1 MSSTSKGPARRPRA
15 SVAASASRSPSNGI
29 DASQATLATQ
39 AAAAAFTDLQTAPWG
54 QMMGDVMQL
63 WLDQVAQGQRTGL
76 ALVDSQMRLW
86 QDMQA
91 NATRLWA
98 GSAPEDLHVMPDS
111 AGPALCP
118 PIDFTPVGLTRSTLG
133 TLQAISAAWS
143 TAVQHELQD
152 LDETS
157 RARH

>member
-1 MSSTSKGPARRPRA
+1 MSSTSKGPARRPSA
-15 SVAASASRSPSNGI
+15 STAASAARSRSSVVGAT
-29 DASQATLATQ
+29 DSAQAEGAV
-39 AAAAAFTDLQTAPWG
+39 ANLQVAPWG

-63 WLDQVAQGQRTGL
+63 WLDQLAQGQRTGL

-98 GSAPEDLHVMPDS
+98 GAAPEDLHVMPDS
-111 AGPALCP
+111 AGPVLCP
-118 PIDFTPVGLTRSTLG
+118 PLDFTPAGLTRSTLG
-133 TLQAISAAWS
+133 TLQALSAAWS

-157 RARH
+157 RARL

>member
-1 MSSTSKGPARRPRA
+1 MSSTSKGPARRP
-15 SVAASASRSPSNGI
+15 STSTAASASRSPSPSNGI
-29 DASQATLATQ
+29 NASQATHGM
-39 AAAAAFTDLQTAPWG
+39 AAIADLQAAPWG

-63 WLDQVAQGQRTGL
+63 WLDQIAQGQRNGL
-76 ALVDSQMRLW
+76 ALIDSQMRLW

-98 GSAPEDLHVMPDS
+98 GGASEDLHVMPDS
-111 AGPALCP
+111 AGQALCP
-118 PIDFTPVGLTRSTLG
+118 PLDFTPAGLTRSTLG
-133 TLQAISAAWS
+133 TLQALSSAWS

>member
-1 MSSTSKGPARRPRA
+1 MSSTSKGPARRPNA
-15 SVAASASRSPSNGI
+15 P
-29 DASQATLATQ
+29 
-39 AAAAAFTDLQTAPWG
+39 AAAASPRSRAHANDAGLPTQAMAVIPDMQALPWG

-118 PIDFTPVGLTRSTLG
+118 PLDFTPAGLARSTLG
-133 TLQAISAAWS
+133 TLQALSAAWS

>member
-1 MSSTSKGPARRPRA
+1 MSTTRPGSARHRTHSPATSERPDAPPR
-15 SVAASASRSPSNGI
+15 SVSVEMLPPDHMS
-29 DASQATLATQ
+29 
-39 AAAAAFTDLQTAPWG
+39 APWG
-54 QMMGDVMQL
+54 QMMGDFMQM
-63 WLDQVAQGQRTGL
+63 WLDQLAEGQRAGL
-76 ALVDSQMRLW
+76 AMVDSQVRLW

-98 GSAPEDLHVMPDS
+98 GAAQEDLHVMPDS

-118 PIDFTPVGLTRSTLG
+118 PLDFTPAGLTRSTLG
-133 TLQAISAAWS
+133 TLQALSAAWS

>member
-1 MSSTSKGPARRPRA
+1 MSSSTKGSAARSRAKATST
-15 SVAASASRSPSNGI
+15 SPSDQV
-29 DASQATLATQ
+29 DAALAGLQA
-39 AAAAAFTDLQTAPWG
+39 APWG

-86 QDMQA
+86 QDRQA

-98 GSAPEDLHVMPDS
+98 GAAPEDLHVMPDS

-118 PIDFTPVGLTRSTLG
+118 PIDFTPAGLTRSTLG
-133 TLQAISAAWS
+133 THQALSAAWS

>member
-1 MSSTSKGPARRPRA
+1 MSSTSKGPARRPNA
-15 SVAASASRSPSNGI
+15 STAASAARSRSSVVGAT
-29 DASQATLATQ
+29 DSAQAEGAV
-39 AAAAAFTDLQTAPWG
+39 ANLQVAPWG

-63 WLDQVAQGQRTGL
+63 WLDQLAQGQRTGL

-98 GSAPEDLHVMPDS
+98 GAAQEDLHVMPDS
-111 AGPALCP
+111 AGPVLCP
-118 PIDFTPVGLTRSTLG
+118 PLDFTPAGLTRSTLG
-133 TLQAISAAWS
+133 TLQALSAAWS

>member
-1 MSSTSKGPARRPRA
+1 MSSTSKGSARRP
-15 SVAASASRSPSNGI
+15 STSTAAFAPSPSSGANGSNAI
-29 DASQATLATQ
+29 Q
-39 AAAAAFTDLQTAPWG
+39 AAVATTELQAAPWG
-54 QMMGDVMQL
+54 QVMGDVMQL
-63 WLDQVAQGQRTGL
+63 WLDQVAQGQRAGL
-76 ALVDSQMRLW
+76 AIVDSQMRLW

-98 GSAPEDLHVMPDS
+98 GAAPEDLHVMPDS

-118 PIDFTPVGLTRSTLG
+118 PLDFTPAGLTRSALG
-133 TLQAISAAWS
+133 TLQALSAAWS

>member
-1 MSSTSKGPARRPRA
+1 MSSTSKGPARRPNA
-15 SVAASASRSPSNGI
+15 STAASAARSRSSVVGAT
-29 DASQATLATQ
+29 DSAQAEGAV
-39 AAAAAFTDLQTAPWG
+39 ANLQVAPWG

-63 WLDQVAQGQRTGL
+63 WLDQLAQGQRTGL

-98 GSAPEDLHVMPDS
+98 GTAQEDLHVMPDS

-118 PIDFTPVGLTRSTLG
+118 PLDFTPAGLTRSTLG
-133 TLQAISAAWS
+133 TLQALSAAWS

>member
-1 MSSTSKGPARRPRA
+1 MSSTSKGSSARRP
-15 SVAASASRSPSNGI
+15 STSTAALAPSPSIGANGSNAI
-29 DASQATLATQ
+29 Q
-39 AAAAAFTDLQTAPWG
+39 AAVATTDLQAAPWG
-54 QMMGDVMQL
+54 QVMGDVMQL
-63 WLDQVAQGQRTGL
+63 WLDQLAQGQRAGL
-76 ALVDSQMRLW
+76 AIVDSQMRLW

-98 GSAPEDLHVMPDS
+98 GATPEDLHVMPDS

-118 PIDFTPVGLTRSTLG
+118 PLDFTPAGLTRSALG
-133 TLQAISAAWS
+133 TLQALSAAWS

>member
-1 MSSTSKGPARRPRA
+1 MSSTRKGPAR
-15 SVAASASRSPSNGI
+15 SKASAAAPETHTSNGF
-29 DASQATLATQ
+29 DPAGVNLMS
-39 AAAAAFTDLQTAPWG
+39 PEWG
-54 QMMGDVMQL
+54 QMMGDVMQM

-118 PIDFTPVGLTRSTLG
+118 PLDFTPAGLTRSTLG

-152 LDETS
+152 LSETS
-157 RARH
+157 RPRH

>member
-1 MSSTSKGPARRPRA
+1 MNSSTKGSARRQGA
-15 SVAASASRSPSNGI
+15 SSARPQVAASSGPADRA
-29 DASQATLATQ
+29 DEATFNLP
-39 AAAAAFTDLQTAPWG
+39 AAAPWG

-63 WLDQVAQGQRTGL
+63 WLDQVTQGQRTGL

-98 GSAPEDLHVMPDS
+98 GSTPQDLHVMPDS

-118 PIDFTPVGLTRSTLG
+118 PLDFTPAGLTRSTLG
-133 TLQAISAAWS
+133 TLQALSAAWS

>member
-1 MSSTSKGPARRPRA
+1 MSNTGNKGSAARSRSK
-15 SVAASASRSPSNGI
+15 AASGSPTAPV
-29 DASQATLATQ
+29 DATLTNLQ
-39 AAAAAFTDLQTAPWG
+39 AAPWG
-54 QMMGDVMQL
+54 QVMGDVMQL

-91 NATRLWA
+91 NATRLWT
-98 GSAPEDLHVMPDS
+98 GGESQDLHVMPDS
-111 AGPALCP
+111 AGPVLCP
-118 PIDFTPVGLTRSTLG
+118 PLDFTPAGLTRSTLG
-133 TLQAISAAWS
+133 TLQAIGAAWS

-152 LDETS
+152 LNETS

>member
-1 MSSTSKGPARRPRA
+1 MSNTSNKGSAARSR
-15 SVAASASRSPSNGI
+15 SKAASGSPTAPV
-29 DASQATLATQ
+29 DATLTNLQ
-39 AAAAAFTDLQTAPWG
+39 AAPWG
-54 QMMGDVMQL
+54 QVMGDVMQL

-91 NATRLWA
+91 NATRLWT
-98 GSAPEDLHVMPDS
+98 GGEPQDLHVMPDS
-111 AGPALCP
+111 AGPVLCP
-118 PIDFTPVGLTRSTLG
+118 PLDFTPAGLTRSTLG
-133 TLQAISAAWS
+133 TLQAIGAAWS

-152 LDETS
+152 LNETS

>member
-1 MSSTSKGPARRPRA
+1 MSSTSKGSARRP
-15 SVAASASRSPSNGI
+15 SAASADSASRTAAKV
-29 DASQATLATQ
+29 DAAQSALVSSQVP
-39 AAAAAFTDLQTAPWG
+39 PWG
-54 QMMGDVMQL
+54 QVMGDVMQL

-76 ALVDSQMRLW
+76 AMVDSQMRLW
-86 QDMQA
+86 QDMQSQ
-91 NATRLWA
+91 ATRLLA
-98 GSAPEDLHVMPDS
+98 GAGAEDLHVMPDS

-118 PIDFTPVGLTRSTLG
+118 PLDFTPAGLTRSTLG
-133 TLQAISAAWS
+133 TLQALSAAWS

>member
-1 MSSTSKGPARRPRA
+1 MSNTGNKGSAARSRSK
-15 SVAASASRSPSNGI
+15 AASGSPTAPV
-29 DASQATLATQ
+29 DATLTNLQ
-39 AAAAAFTDLQTAPWG
+39 AAPWG
-54 QMMGDVMQL
+54 QVMGDVMQL

-91 NATRLWA
+91 NATRLWT
-98 GSAPEDLHVMPDS
+98 GGEQQDLHVMPDS
-111 AGPALCP
+111 AGPVLCP
-118 PIDFTPVGLTRSTLG
+118 PLDFTPAGLTRSTLG
-133 TLQAISAAWS
+133 TLQAIGAAWS

>member
-1 MSSTSKGPARRPRA
+1 MSSTSSKGPASRQSA
-15 SVAASASRSPSNGI
+15 SKAASAARSLSRTDPAAQTEVAI
-29 DASQATLATQ
+29 PELQAV
-39 AAAAAFTDLQTAPWG
+39 PWG

-63 WLDQVAQGQRTGL
+63 WLDQMAQGQRTGL

-133 TLQAISAAWS
+133 TLQALSAAWS

>member
-1 MSSTSKGPARRPRA
+1 MSSSNKRP
-15 SVAASASRSPSNGI
+15 ASRSS
-29 DASQATLATQ
+29 ASTTASAATARSRAADTPADQADVPFAGLQ
-39 AAAAAFTDLQTAPWG
+39 AAPWG
-54 QMMGDVMQL
+54 QVMGDVMQL
-63 WLDQVAQGQRTGL
+63 WLDQVAQGQRAGL
-76 ALVDSQMRLW
+76 AIVDSQMRLW

-98 GSAPEDLHVMPDS
+98 GAAPEDLHVMPDS

-118 PIDFTPVGLTRSTLG
+118 PLDFTPAGLTRSTLG
-133 TLQAISAAWS
+133 TLQALSAAWS

>member
-1 MSSTSKGPARRPRA
+1 MNSSTKGPARRQSA
-15 SVAASASRSPSNGI
+15 SAARPQVAASSGPADRV
-29 DASQATLATQ
+29 DEATFNLP
-39 AAAAAFTDLQTAPWG
+39 AAAPWG

-63 WLDQVAQGQRTGL
+63 WLDQVTQGQRTGL

-98 GSAPEDLHVMPDS
+98 GSTPQDLHVMPDS

-118 PIDFTPVGLTRSTLG
+118 PRDFTPAGLTRSTLG
-133 TLQAISAAWS
+133 TLQALSAAWS

>member
-1 MSSTSKGPARRPRA
+1 MSSTSSKGPASRQRA
-15 SVAASASRSPSNGI
+15 PSASKAASAARSLSRDPTAQTDVAI
-29 DASQATLATQ
+29 
-39 AAAAAFTDLQTAPWG
+39 TDLQAAPWG

-98 GSAPEDLHVMPDS
+98 GAAPEDLHVMPDS

-118 PIDFTPVGLTRSTLG
+118 PLDFTPVGLTRSTLG

>member
-1 MSSTSKGPARRPRA
+1 MSSTSKGSARRP
-15 SVAASASRSPSNGI
+15 STSTAALAPSPSSGVNGSNAI
-29 DASQATLATQ
+29 Q
-39 AAAAAFTDLQTAPWG
+39 AAVATTELQAAPWG
-54 QMMGDVMQL
+54 QVMGDVMQL
-63 WLDQVAQGQRTGL
+63 WLDQVAQGQRAGL
-76 ALVDSQMRLW
+76 AIVDSQMRLW

-98 GSAPEDLHVMPDS
+98 GAAPEDLHVMPDS

-118 PIDFTPVGLTRSTLG
+118 PLDFTPAGLARSTLG
-133 TLQAISAAWS
+133 TLQALSAAWS

>member
-1 MSSTSKGPARRPRA
+1 MSNTSNKGSAARSR
-15 SVAASASRSPSNGI
+15 SKAASGSPTAPV
-29 DASQATLATQ
+29 DAPLTNLQA
-39 AAAAAFTDLQTAPWG
+39 APWG
-54 QMMGDVMQL
+54 QVMGDVMQL

-91 NATRLWA
+91 NATKMWTGA
-98 GSAPEDLHVMPDS
+98 QVNDLHVMPDS
-111 AGPALCP
+111 AGQALCP
-118 PIDFTPVGLTRSTLG
+118 PLDFTPAGLTRSTLG
-133 TLQAISAAWS
+133 TLQAIGAAWS

>member
-1 MSSTSKGPARRPRA
+1 MSTTRSGSARRQPAPKA
-15 SVAASASRSPSNGI
+15 SPKQPEALAQQGLAAQPTPDPAS
-29 DASQATLATQ
+29 
-39 AAAAAFTDLQTAPWG
+39 APWG
-54 QMMGDVMQL
+54 QTMGDVMQL
-63 WLDQVAQGQRTGL
+63 WLDQVAHGQRTGL
-76 ALVDSQMRLW
+76 ALVDSQVRMW

-91 NATRLWA
+91 NATKMWTGGQA
-98 GSAPEDLHVMPDS
+98 AELHVMPDS

-118 PIDFTPVGLTRSTLG
+118 PLDFTPAGLARSTLG
-133 TLQAISAAWS
+133 TWQALTAAWS

>member
-1 MSSTSKGPARRPRA
+1 MNTTRSGSTRRRATSPDAPHQPAP
-15 SVAASASRSPSNGI
+15 ASRSAAVEAPSLERV
-29 DASQATLATQ
+29 AS
-39 AAAAAFTDLQTAPWG
+39 PWG
-54 QMMGDVMQL
+54 QALGDVMQL

-98 GSAPEDLHVMPDS
+98 GAAPEDLHVMPDS

-118 PIDFTPVGLTRSTLG
+118 PLDFSPAGLTRSTLG
-133 TLQAISAAWS
+133 TLQALSAAWS

>member
-1 MSSTSKGPARRPRA
+1 MNTTRSGSTRRRA
-15 SVAASASRSPSNGI
+15 TSPDAPLQPETPSRSATVEVPSLGRM
-29 DASQATLATQ
+29 A
-39 AAAAAFTDLQTAPWG
+39 APWR
-54 QMMGDVMQL
+54 QAMGDVMQL

-91 NATRLWA
+91 NATRLWVGA
-98 GSAPEDLHVMPDS
+98 APEDLHVMPDS

-118 PIDFTPVGLTRSTLG
+118 PLDFSPAGLTRSTLG
-133 TLQAISAAWS
+133 TLQALSAAWS

>member
-1 MSSTSKGPARRPRA
+1 MSSTSKGPARRPNA
-15 SVAASASRSPSNGI
+15 STAASAARSRSNVVGTTDS
-29 DASQATLATQ
+29 AQAEVAV
-39 AAAAAFTDLQTAPWG
+39 ANLQVAPWG
-54 QMMGDVMQL
+54 QMMGDVVQL
-63 WLDQVAQGQRTGL
+63 WLDQLAQGQRTGL

-91 NATRLWA
+91 NATRLWVGA
-98 GSAPEDLHVMPDS
+98 APEDLHVMPDS

-118 PIDFTPVGLTRSTLG
+118 PLDFTPAGLTRSTLG
-133 TLQAISAAWS
+133 TLQALSAAWS

>member
-1 MSSTSKGPARRPRA
+1 MSSTSNGPARRPSA
-15 SVAASASRSPSNGI
+15 STAASAARSRTKSASPADQT
-29 DASQATLATQ
+29 DAVIATLQ
-39 AAAAAFTDLQTAPWG
+39 AAPWG

-98 GSAPEDLHVMPDS
+98 GAAPEDLHVMPDS

-118 PIDFTPVGLTRSTLG
+118 PLDFSPAGLTRSTLG
-133 TLQAISAAWS
+133 TLQALSAAWS

>member
-1 MSSTSKGPARRPRA
+1 MSSISKGSARRPSTPMA
-15 SVAASASRSPSNGI
+15 AHVASAPSGVNGSNPI
-29 DASQATLATQ
+29 Q
-39 AAAAAFTDLQTAPWG
+39 AAAVIPDLQAAPWG
-54 QMMGDVMQL
+54 QVMGDFMQM
-63 WLDQVAQGQRTGL
+63 WLDQVTQSQRAGL

-98 GSAPEDLHVMPDS
+98 GAAPEDLHVMPDS

-118 PIDFTPVGLTRSTLG
+118 PLDFTPAGLARSTLG
-133 TLQAISAAWS
+133 TLQAFSAAWS

>member
-1 MSSTSKGPARRPRA
+1 MSSTKKGSAAHPRSKLD
-15 SVAASASRSPSNGI
+15 S
-29 DASQATLATQ
+29 ATQ
-39 AAAAAFTDLQTAPWG
+39 ALKAESAEPILQTGPWG
-54 QMMGDVMQL
+54 QVMGDVMQM
-63 WLDQVAQGQRTGL
+63 WLDQVSQGQRTGL

-91 NATRLWA
+91 NATRMWTGGQA
-98 GSAPEDLHVMPDS
+98 DELHVMPDS
-111 AGPALCP
+111 AGQALCP
-118 PIDFTPVGLTRSTLG
+118 PLDFTPVGLTRSTLG
-133 TLQAISAAWS
+133 TLQALGAAWS

>member
-1 MSSTSKGPARRPRA
+1 MSSTSKGPARRPNA
-15 SVAASASRSPSNGI
+15 STAASAAHPRSKLDS
-29 DASQATLATQ
+29 ATQ
-39 AAAAAFTDLQTAPWG
+39 ALKAESAEPILQTGPWG
-54 QMMGDVMQL
+54 QVMGDVMQM
-63 WLDQVAQGQRTGL
+63 WLDQVSQGQRTGL

-91 NATRLWA
+91 NATKMWA
-98 GSAPEDLHVMPDS
+98 GGQANDLHVMPDS
-111 AGPALCP
+111 AGQALCQP
-118 PIDFTPVGLTRSTLG
+118 LDFTPAGLARSTLG
-133 TLQAISAAWS
+133 TLQALGAAWS

>member
-1 MSSTSKGPARRPRA
+1 MSSTRKGPARPRA
-15 SVAASASRSPSNGI
+15 S
-29 DASQATLATQ
+29 AT
-39 AAAAAFTDLQTAPWG
+39 AAAAATSRTQALPDQASADLPVPAWG
-54 QMMGDVMQL
+54 QVMGDVMQL

-76 ALVDSQMRLW
+76 ALVDSQMKLW

-98 GSAPEDLHVMPDS
+98 GVATEDLHVMPDS

-118 PIDFTPVGLTRSTLG
+118 PLDFTPAGLTRSTLG
-133 TLQAISAAWS
+133 TLQALSAAWS

-152 LDETS
+152 MAETS
-157 RARH
+157 RDRH